1 MKIVYWGVGLA
12 VVLVVGVIVAWWVVV
27 RGVETPEYSVVLQD
41 GDRELRDYPALRVA
55 EVERSGSRGDAVSA
69 GFRPLAGYIFA
80 REREGDSIAMT
91 APVTQTPEGEG
102 RWLVRFIMPAK
113 YSLDD
118 LPRPAG
124 EEITLREL
132 DPQRMAAI
140 RFSGRA
146 SDSMVEEHE
155 RRLREWMTDQGL
167 EAAGEP
173 VYAYYDDPMT
183 PGVLR
188 RNEILIPVED
198 APAEAAS

>member
-55 EVERSGSRGDAVSA
+55 EVERSGSRGDAVNA

-183 PGVLR
+183 PGFLR

>member
-183 PGVLR
+183 PGFLR
-188 RNEILIPVED
+188 RNEILIPVEG